1 MLTAELFYF
10 TPYLLTPQLLTQLAK
25 VELKIKSGE
34 RRGVKKVSTKFGSLG
49 YFF

>member
-25 VELKIKSGE
+25 VEY
-34 RRGVKKVSTKFGSLG
+34 SL
-49 YFF
+49 